1 MTPPRQKK
9 KREINWQ
16 AVEHVGNDADEG
28 GFLGNEEAERERSEA
43 KPVAVVPSPASEQ
56 AARSDVAA
64 AAAANDAP
72 TKASADAP
80 VEPTLSAGNQATSAG
95 TPERGE
101 GAGGAA
107 DVFTDQSTGDQAPA
121 GAEVAES
128 AGEPTPAV
136 ELPQGPSDATAAGKD
151 STPPA
156 EPAPVEA
163 APALFPPR
171 SPRPRVNDGPLFTSA
186 GAEPPIVRAPARR
199 AKLKPTQSLVV
210 SSFLDQRTKRNWAMW
225 SGRLVPDVTKRL
237 EDRAFADAT
246 SSDRSRLKSGH
257 YLDAALKALPEDP
270 EEIVEIANDWLIERW
285 GGEHPPGV
293 NAQFSVSPEARER
306 LANLKRSLRG
316 YRHGIIIDVVSAA
329 VDRILD
335 VLDQEG
341 PLKG

>member
-28 GFLGNEEAERERSEA
+28 GFLGDEEAERERSEA

-56 AARSDVAA
+56 AARSDVAGA
-64 AAAANDAP
+64 VIDAP
-72 TKASADAP
+72 TKAAAGAP
-80 VEPTLSAGNQATSAG
+80 AEPTLSAGDQATSG
-95 TPERGE
+95 STPERGE
-101 GAGGAA
+101 GAGGATDIVA
-107 DVFTDQSTGDQAPA
+107 DQFTDVQAPVRA
-121 GAEVAES
+121 GVAES
-128 AGEPTPAV
+128 AVVSKPAV
-136 ELPQGPSDATAAGKD
+136 EMPQGQSDAVAVSSD

-156 EPAPVEA
+156 EPALVET

-171 SPRPRVNDGPLFTSA
+171 SSRPRVNDGPLFTSA
-186 GAEPPIVRAPARR
+186 GAEPPVVRAPARR

-210 SSFLDQRTKRNWAMW
+210 ASFLDQRTKRNWAMW

>member
-28 GFLGNEEAERERSEA
+28 GFLGNEEAERERSGA

-56 AARSDVAA
+56 TARLEVAA
-64 AAAANDAP
+64 VPINAP
-72 TKASADAP
+72 AP
-80 VEPTLSAGNQATSAG
+80 AVAG
-95 TPERGE
+95 TGADPSLAAGSQAISAVTTATERGR
-101 GAGGAA
+101 ADSGAA
-107 DVFTDQSTGDQAPA
+107 DISTDQLTDDQVQEGP
-121 GAEVAES
+121 EVAEAS
-128 AGEPTPAV
+128 DTSTPAA
-136 ELPQGPSDATAAGKD
+136 ELEQRQSKAVATSGDSALLAGPALM
-151 STPPA
+151 
-156 EPAPVEA
+156 EA
-163 APALFPPR
+163 APVLFPPR
-171 SPRPRVNDGPLFTSA
+171 ARRSRVNDGPLFTSA
-186 GAEPPIVRAPARR
+186 GAEPPIVHTPHRR

-210 SSFLDQRTKRNWAMW
+210 ASFLEQRTKRNWAMW
-225 SGRLVPDVTKRL
+225 SGRLVPEVTKRL

-306 LANLKRSLRG
+306 LANLKLSLRG
-316 YRHGIIIDVVSAA
+316 YRHGIVIDVVSAA

-341 PLKG
+341 PMKG